1 MLLKK
6 GGTQQLV
13 IAVPYLDTHEGVLFN
28 NPPPQKFKEA
38 LSCSSIIT
46 RRVLLRIQISILRV
60 LKKF

>member
-28 NPPPQKFKEA
+28 PPPPLKF
-38 LSCSSIIT
+38 
-46 RRVLLRIQISILRV
+46 
-60 LKKF
+60 LKYTQYGYLDTQEDPARNNA

>member
-28 NPPPQKFKEA
+28 THPPPLKF
-38 LSCSSIIT
+38 
-46 RRVLLRIQISILRV
+46 
-60 LKKF
+60 LKYTQYGYLDTQEDPARNNA

>member
-28 NPPPQKFKEA
+28 TPPPLKF
-38 LSCSSIIT
+38 
-46 RRVLLRIQISILRV
+46 
-60 LKKF
+60 LKYTQYGYLDTQEDPARNNA

>member
-28 NPPPQKFKEA
+28 TPPLNF
-38 LSCSSIIT
+38 
-46 RRVLLRIQISILRV
+46 
-60 LKKF
+60 LKYTQYGYLDTQEDSVRNNA